1 MSDGERGAKI
11 IDMLIDI
18 TNALPVPK
26 RKKDQIKR
34 WLNELYCCLDV

>member
-1 MSDGERGAKI
+1 MSDGERGAVI
-11 IDMLIDI
+11 IDRLIDI

-26 RKKDQIKR
+26 RKKNQIIH